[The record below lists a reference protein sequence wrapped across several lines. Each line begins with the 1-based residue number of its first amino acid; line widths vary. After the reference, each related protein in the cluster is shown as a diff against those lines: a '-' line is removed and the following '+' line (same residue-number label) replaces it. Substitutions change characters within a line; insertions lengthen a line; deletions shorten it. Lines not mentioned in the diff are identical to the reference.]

1 MTNKSNLKN
10 RLIKGVGAN
19 AYGQAI
25 TVLIQLVS
33 VPFFIQHWGI
43 SIYGEWLILSALPA
57 YLSMSDFGLGA
68 VAGNSMVIKMAQN
81 DKAGALAIYR
91 SVSCF
96 NAGMSLLI
104 LLLSTVLL
112 FMTELTQGLGIH
124 QLAGTD
130 IKWVLLLLTFQV
142 LVGLQGSILSAGYRA
157 VERYAEGTALANTS
171 RLIEWGFGMAMLL
184 SGGGVVGV
192 AAGMLSGRLFGY
204 GIAYIRLQRL
214 EPEFYFSVTKG
225 DRQVI
230 REMLTPGIA
239 FLAFP
244 LGLALSIQGMTLAI
258 GSVLGAVAVAQ
269 FSVLRTVSRVLVQL
283 VTVVNHATWP
293 EISRSFGAGD
303 LALARKLHVNSCRL
317 ALFIG
322 VVCILGML
330 VFGDMIFNLW
340 LGKSFNL
347 PFVTFLLLLVVA
359 LVNISSQASWVVLM
373 ATNQHRQFAILFILA
388 SCTSI
393 GLAFLTMPIGG
404 VNAAAL
410 ALLLAEIIILVT
422 AVKKANGVL
431 QDSVPLFL
439 GKLVGIKA

>member
-1 MTNKSNLKN
+1 MTNKASLKN
-10 RLIKGVGAN
+10 RLIKGIGAN

-25 TVLIQLVS
+25 TVLIQLAS
-33 VPFFIQHWGI
+33 VPLFIQHWGV
-43 SIYGEWLILSALPA
+43 SLYGEWLILSALPA

-81 DKAGALAIYR
+81 DKAGALVIYR

-104 LLLSTVLL
+104 LLLSTALL

-124 QLAGTD
+124 QLAGMD
-130 IKWVLLLLTFQV
+130 IKWALLLLTFQV

-157 VERYAEGTALANTS
+157 VERYAEGTGLANTS
-171 RLIEWGFGMAMLL
+171 RLIEWGLGMAMLL
-184 SGGGVVGV
+184 GGGGVVGV
-192 AAGMLSGRLFGY
+192 AAGMLAGRLFGY

-214 EPEFYFSVTKG
+214 EPEFYFSVAKG
-225 DRQVI
+225 NSQVI
-230 REMLTPGIA
+230 KEMLAPGFA

-244 LGLALSIQGMTLAI
+244 LGLALSMQGMTLVI

-283 VTVVNHATWP
+283 VAVLNQATWP
-293 EISRSFGAGD
+293 EISRSYGAGN
-303 LALARKLHVNSCRL
+303 LALARKLHVNGCRF
-317 ALFIG
+317 ALLIG
-322 VVCILGML
+322 IGCIVGML
-330 VFGDMIFNLW
+330 SFGDMIFQLW
-340 LGKSFNL
+340 LGKSFTL
-347 PFVTFLLLLVVA
+347 PFMTFLLLLVVA
-359 LVNISSQASWVVLM
+359 LVNITSQASWVVLM
-373 ATNQHRQFAILFILA
+373 ATNRHKQFAILFILA
-388 SCTSI
+388 SCLAI
-393 GLAFLTMPIGG
+393 GQAYLTIPIWGL
-404 VNAAAL
+404 NAAAL
-410 ALLLAEIIILVT
+410 AVLLAEMIILVA